1 MISWISMGGYFGT
14 SKRCVMD
21 LGFIIEQLQKS
32 EAMDQDMMIAKGEWK
47 IITKWSEAKE
57 QIRWRLRKK

>member
-1 MISWISMGGYFGT
+1 MN
-14 SKRCVMD
+14 

-32 EAMDQDMMIAKGEWK
+32 EAMDQDLMIAKGKWK

-57 QIRWRLRKK
+57 QIRWQSRKK

>member
-1 MISWISMGGYFGT
+1 
-14 SKRCVMD
+14 MD

-57 QIRWRLRKK
+57 QIRCQVRKK

>member
-1 MISWISMGGYFGT
+1 
-14 SKRCVMD
+14 MD

-32 EAMDQDMMIAKGEWK
+32 EAIDQDLMIAKGGWK

-57 QIRWRLRKK
+57 QIRWQSRKK

>member
-1 MISWISMGGYFGT
+1 
-14 SKRCVMD
+14 MD
-21 LGFIIEQLQKS
+21 LAFIIEQLQKS

-57 QIRWRLRKK
+57 QIRCQLRKK

>member
-1 MISWISMGGYFGT
+1 
-14 SKRCVMD
+14 MD

-32 EAMDQDMMIAKGEWK
+32 EAIDQDLMIAKGEWK

-57 QIRWRLRKK
+57 QIRCQLRKK